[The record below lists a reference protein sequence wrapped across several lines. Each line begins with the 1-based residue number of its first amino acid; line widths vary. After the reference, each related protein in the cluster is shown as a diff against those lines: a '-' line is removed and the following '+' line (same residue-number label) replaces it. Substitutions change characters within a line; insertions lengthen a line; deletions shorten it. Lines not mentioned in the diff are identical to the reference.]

1 MKGGLPSGFGG
12 TNPPDER
19 KEVAEC
25 HHGEGQWDKVY
36 KNHGEPGD
44 TSADDVVR
52 VHEEINSHGDDEGAE
67 EDRGEIF

>member
-1 MKGGLPSGFGG
+1 MMQMMFKNSVI
-12 TNPPDER
+12 TE
-19 KEVAEC
+19 
-25 HHGEGQWDKVY
+25 WDNVY